1 MVIRKSESHVAR
13 VLCISSRGS
22 VPMEPFNVLNR
33 IQGFALVGLHPEIKF
48 HVSSQNS
55 IVPMM

>member
-1 MVIRKSESHVAR
+1 
-13 VLCISSRGS
+13 
-22 VPMEPFNVLNR
+22 MEPFNVLNR
-33 IQGFALVGLHPEIKF
+33 IQGFALVGPHPEIKF